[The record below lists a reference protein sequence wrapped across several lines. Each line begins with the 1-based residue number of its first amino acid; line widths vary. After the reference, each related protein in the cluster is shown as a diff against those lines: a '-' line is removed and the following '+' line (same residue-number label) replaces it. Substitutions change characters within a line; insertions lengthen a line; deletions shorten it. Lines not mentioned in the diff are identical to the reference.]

1 MLSEI
6 KAASDTYLHQ
16 HGSISSLV
24 PLKLISSEK
33 IRKYPSGNNISSK
46 EKLNS
51 INDNYQKFS
60 NNHLIN
66 THLPIAN
73 IQQGKF
79 QSPTVP
85 KQAGTF
91 IHRLVNKFFS
101 ISNTN
106 NSHTIL
112 NLAPKKRR
120 RQRLKTTQN
129 NHCNVCRKYRNR
141 CQSPIIF
148 NTNATTTQS
157 VLVSEP
163 CLFKK
168 RRTLNASQSQTI
180 ASAVELIF
188 DTLMQSY

>member
-1 MLSEI
+1 
-6 KAASDTYLHQ
+6 
-16 HGSISSLV
+16 
-24 PLKLISSEK
+24 LKLISS
-33 IRKYPSGNNISSK
+33 KYPSGNNISSK
-46 EKLNS
+46 ENNHQSNS
-51 INDNYQKFS
+51 INDNNYQKFS

-66 THLPIAN
+66 THLPIAT

-101 ISNTN
+101 ISNTKTDLSRIKQKQLN
-106 NSHTIL
+106 TNDSHTIL

-129 NHCNVCRKYRNR
+129 NPCNVCRRYRNR
-141 CQSPIIF
+141 CSISQSPIIF

-163 CLFKK
+163 CLFEK
-168 RRTLNASQSQTI
+168 RRTLNASQSQII

-188 DTLMQSY
+188 DTLLSNIQSY